1 MKKGIFALIV
11 LALTAFTTTASAQD
25 NDWSDKTGTVGLG
38 VDANID
44 GGTGLSIRYFIN
56 DAFGLELIVGGQSN
70 STRAEPSAG
79 GQEVKSSS
87 SSWDFSLLAEYNI
100 GVSRQ
105 ATLSAYGGLGLGLVS
120 TSQDPSPA
128 IATVDSYTDISFE
141 LGLRGEVWLYK
152 FFSIYARGGVLIDPV
167 SDTEAEF
174 GQAETAA
181 DQVDSGGMNLGIF
194 RGQLLGAA
202 GFTFWFG

>member
-11 LALTAFTTTASAQD
+11 LAMMAITATASAQD
-25 NDWSDKTGTVGLG
+25 NDWSDKSGTVGLG
-38 VDANID
+38 VDSAI
-44 GGTGLSIRYFIN
+44 GGSTGLSVRYFVN
-56 DAFGLELIVGGQSN
+56 EAFGLELIFGGDVTSRKATPN
-70 STRAEPSAG
+70 GGTESST
-79 GQEVKSSS
+79 SSS
-87 SSWDFSLLAEYNI
+87 RFDISLLAEYNI

-120 TSQDPSPA
+120 SNTEPA
-128 IATVDSYTDISFE
+128 PATATVDSYTDISFE

-152 FFSIYARGGVLIDPV
+152 FFSIYARGGVMIDPV
-167 SDTEAEF
+167 SDAEAEF

-181 DQVDSGGMNLGIF
+181 DQIDSGGMNLGLF
-194 RGQLLGAA
+194 RGQLLGSA